1 MWIPNCLPVIEVALK
16 CSDCECFGATCVTRD
31 AVGQNIL
38 EIIHEYSQLFAIFAV
53 GYQL

>member
-1 MWIPNCLPVIEVALK
+1 MWIPNCLPVMKVALK
-16 CSDCECFGATCVTRD
+16 CPDCRRFGVTCFTRD

-38 EIIHEYSQLFAIFAV
+38 GITHEYSQLFAIFAV